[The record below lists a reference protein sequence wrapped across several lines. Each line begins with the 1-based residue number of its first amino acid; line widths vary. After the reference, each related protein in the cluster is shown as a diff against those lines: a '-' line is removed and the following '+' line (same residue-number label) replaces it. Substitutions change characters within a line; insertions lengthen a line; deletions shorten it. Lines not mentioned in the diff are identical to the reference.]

1 VKGAPIRFVAAVL
14 GGWVCV
20 RIAVL
25 LPDVDRLELAGGVLA
40 PPAAAAGRP
49 SAATPIFANVSVP
62 AAAAIRSAALAA
74 PEPPRPRS
82 YSAAPAALP
91 AWRAAQNQPPRRVA
105 GGVPSI
111 IIPPTI
117 GTAPADAPESRWAA
131 SAWLL
136 TRGGA
141 NGTLT
146 GGQLGASQAGLRMT
160 YLLDERRRV
169 ALAARIAT
177 PLRGRGTEAA
187 IGLDWQ
193 PTAAPVHLVLE
204 QRVGLDGARGGPTAL
219 AIAGLNPTPIAAG
232 FRLEAYAQGGV
243 ILRDGKAEGFGDGA
257 ARLARPVA
265 TLGGATLD
273 LGLGAWAAGQRGA
286 ARVDA
291 GPTLGVALPVAG
303 RSVRVSLDWRQRVA
317 GDARPGS
324 GVALSVGSDF

>member
-1 VKGAPIRFVAAVL
+1 MVI
-14 GGWVCV
+14 
-20 RIAVL
+20 
-25 LPDVDRLELAGGVLA
+25 
-40 PPAAAAGRP
+40 P
-49 SAATPIFANVSVP
+49 STIGPVP
-62 AAAAIRSAALAA
+62 AGT
-74 PEPPRPRS
+74 
-82 YSAAPAALP
+82 PA
-91 AWRAAQNQPPRRVA
+91 
-105 GGVPSI
+105 
-111 IIPPTI
+111 
-117 GTAPADAPESRWAA
+117 SRWAA